1 MCFEKK
7 TCQLVRFPIFRFCPI
22 PKIENSEILES
33 FILLKFF
40 VVYETQ
46 NLKTDWKMT
55 QNKKRY
61 FYDVIWEE
69 KMPNSKVS
77 EFTILPYTW
86 NRKLGKLQKFSFA
99 SNFYLFHY
107 IKHGK
112 GKNLPLNF
120 RLTYPMFSW
129 VKIHVTTNISYYGK
143 VIFWT
148 YIKHFKRLWKQNI
161 I

>member
-1 MCFEKK
+1 MFWE
-7 TCQLVRFPIFRFCPI
+7 
-22 PKIENSEILES
+22 ENMSSSEVSEFSILPYTQNRKLRNLGK
-33 FILLKFF
+33 FYFTKFF

-69 KMPNSKVS
+69 KMPISKVS

-86 NRKLGKLQKFSFA
+86 NRKLGKLQKFSFT

-112 GKNLPLNF
+112 G
-120 RLTYPMFSW
+120 
-129 VKIHVTTNISYYGK
+129 
-143 VIFWT
+143 
-148 YIKHFKRLWKQNI
+148 
-161 I
+161 